1 MHGNMNVQMI
11 RSVHIQPTTSA
22 ATAANS
28 VTCWHYVLLNGLWQ
42 YVYKINKEEHEKKQF
57 ISRRQMSISGQ
68 LIIVLNSNK
77 VWRHKFASRELQDL
91 TVYVRNIRT
100 LWQAIVFVFMRV
112 IIQHNSNTRHHAGHV
127 FYYLIIL
134 GNHFCS
140 FDFVRYKTVRSSH

>member
-1 MHGNMNVQMI
+1 MHGNMSVKMI

-22 ATAANS
+22 ATAATS

-42 YVYKINKEEHEKKQF
+42 YVYEINKEEHERQF

-68 LIIVLNSNK
+68 LMTGLNSKK

-91 TVYVRNIRT
+91 TSYVRNIRT

-112 IIQHNSNTRHHAGHV
+112 IIQSNSNTRHHAGHV
-127 FYYLIIL
+127 FYYLIL